1 MPHYHF
7 DLLDGEDFIKDEEGM
22 ELLDIES
29 AQIEAAEYLADM
41 VKDLTMRHS
50 RPAGHPMSIKVRDVE
65 GLLFSLSFAFI
76 GRL

>member
-29 AQIEAAEYLADM
+29 AQIEAAEYL
-41 VKDLTMRHS
+41 
-50 RPAGHPMSIKVRDVE
+50 VR
-65 GLLFSLSFAFI
+65 
-76 GRL
+76 